1 MKRRLA
7 ALLLVL
13 AFAASSLTGCVKVVK
28 IGEEDKLTGEV
39 AFNAD
44 SDVESIWQSKA
55 VPELAEKAVDLKEF
69 LTQSKG
75 DLKTLADKYGKY
87 SMGSSGALNYV
98 VKGTAEVVKVD
109 QSKKAGVMDVRLQGY
124 DGPEAIQLQV
134 GSVFKGSAVRD
145 SLSFIKYEDYKNQVQ
160 WASVSQSIHA
170 VIQKQVL
177 DPLNVASLTGKTV
190 EFVGCFTVDGNDKL
204 LITPVQMTVK

>member
-75 DLKTLADKYGKY
+75 DLKTLADKHGKY
-87 SMGSSGALNYV
+87 SMGSSGELNYV

>member
-1 MKRRLA
+1 
-7 ALLLVL
+7 
-13 AFAASSLTGCVKVVK
+13 
-28 IGEEDKLTGEV
+28 
-39 AFNAD
+39 
-44 SDVESIWQSKA
+44 
-55 VPELAEKAVDLKEF
+55 
-69 LTQSKG
+69 
-75 DLKTLADKYGKY
+75 
-87 SMGSSGALNYV
+87 
-98 VKGTAEVVKVD
+98 
-109 QSKKAGVMDVRLQGY
+109 MDVRLQGY